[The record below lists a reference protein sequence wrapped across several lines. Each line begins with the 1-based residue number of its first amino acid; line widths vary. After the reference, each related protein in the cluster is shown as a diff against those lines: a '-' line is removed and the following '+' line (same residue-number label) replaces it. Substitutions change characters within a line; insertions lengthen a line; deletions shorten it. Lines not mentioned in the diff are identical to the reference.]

1 MAAALQGPVRKLILR
16 SVVATSVAL
25 AMSPASAL
33 AGGLTPESPASPN
46 ADDTQLAYIVMVV
59 LATVIAL
66 AMIAGLIG
74 AVRGRASSKQAA
86 QTREEARRTRGTSAI
101 QRRVGGA
108 LGILAL
114 VIFIFGVVLTEDAR
128 QVEATGSEGLTTAQ
142 KDLDLPDAGAPL
154 EIEVSGQQWLW
165 RFEYPDGTFS
175 YEKLVVPV
183 DTEVVLDVVSTDIL
197 HRWWVPALGPQV
209 DAVPGQT
216 NHTWFKADEEGI
228 YEGRSTQF
236 SGPSYAQMRAQVEVV
251 SPTEYEGFLA
261 EQAAAIKDAQETVR
275 QAVLDGTAP
284 GQETVAA
291 EDAGIEDSA
300 AAKETN
306 TDTDKETA
314 ITDAAAASD
323 GGS

>member
-16 SVVATSVAL
+16 SVVATSTAL
-25 AMSPASAL
+25 ALMPATAL
-33 AGGLTPESPASPN
+33 AGTLTPDSPASPN

-74 AVRGRASSKQAA
+74 AVRGRGSSKGAA
-86 QTREEARRTRGTSAI
+86 ATREEARRTRGTSAI

-108 LGILAL
+108 LSVL
-114 VIFIFGVVLTEDAR
+114 VLIVFIFGIVLTEDAR
-128 QVEATGSEGLTTAQ
+128 KVEATGTDGLATAQ
-142 KDLDLPDAGAPL
+142 VNLDLPEGGKPL

-165 RFEYPDGTFS
+165 RYEYPDGTFS

-183 DTEVVLDVVSTDIL
+183 DTEVVLNVISTDIL

-209 DAVPGQT
+209 DAVPGQM
-216 NHTWFKADEEGI
+216 NHTWFKADEEGT
-228 YEGRSTQF
+228 YDGRSTQF

-251 SPTEYEGFLA
+251 SPSEYEGWLA
-261 EQAAAIKDAQETVR
+261 QQAADIKDAQDKVKEL
-275 QAVLDGTAP
+275 VLRGVAP
-284 GQETVAA
+284 GQ
-291 EDAGIEDSA
+291 SA
-300 AAKETN
+300 APTGGAAATTEAN
-306 TDTDKETA
+306 ANANEETA